1 MKDFIKGRSM
11 KIIQV
16 GIHANRDINGKIRV
30 GYENFASCITLTIS
44 DWIKDLKIDLGDF
57 NRILFTEAD
66 IKSDLKEV
74 GIKAFNVFLAEEFH
88 SLDQFNNAEVT
99 HQYFKRKYVEGF
111 KRFDAHFGLN
121 LTPELETFLN
131 DYFKNG
137 YVYEKEMKSKRINGL
152 KHQVLKQYKFDVF
165 NLVLRVLDKSGAM
178 VKETILQSSKPD
190 PFLVHY
196 NVNKVNILDDKIEV
210 LGSTGKVEAE
220 YSLIMH

>member
-1 MKDFIKGRSM
+1 M
-11 KIIQV
+11 KIKQV
-16 GIHANRDINGKIRV
+16 AICLKEIVNGKLHQEYQNCGTYIEIV
-30 GYENFASCITLTIS
+30 IS
-44 DWIKDLKIDLGDF
+44 DWIKVLQLDFGDS
-57 NRILFTEAD
+57 NRIVFREMD
-66 IKSDLKEV
+66 NREKDFCVV
-74 GIKAFNVFLAEEFH
+74 GEKAFRVCLAEDFH
-88 SLDQFNNAEVT
+88 SLDQFSNAEVT

-178 VKETILQSSKPD
+178 VKETILQSGKPD

-196 NVNKVNILDDKIEV
+196 NVNKVNILVDKIEV